1 MYLKS
6 YVNASE
12 NESPCTD
19 ISFEDENST
28 HDKPF
33 GAVNVDLEKEIIEI
47 IIRRV
52 FKIFIIFFLI

>member
-19 ISFEDENST
+19 ILFEDENST

-33 GAVNVDLEKEIIEI
+33 GAVNVDLEFYM
-47 IIRRV
+47 R
-52 FKIFIIFFLI
+52 